1 MYIYVYMYMHIYLY
15 VCMCVYVWICKLG
28 NTGLS
33 LPKSAAAQQASN
45 DWQPNFDD
53 IGYCLYSFM

>member
-1 MYIYVYMYMHIYLY
+1 MHNVMLHIMYMYVRTYA
-15 VCMCVYVWICKLG
+15 CVYIVG

-45 DWQPNFDD
+45 DWQPNV
-53 IGYCLYSFM
+53 LTSTS